1 MPRNETLIVIMLLGT
16 SIVGCE
22 QPKEETPTVPQPIID
37 DIPDQSQKSSGKS
50 FLDQK
55 REIIDHD
62 AKFRQRFEPDPLLI
76 VFSDFQS
83 PRPTGW
89 TWTPPSSNLRIAN
102 YTLQGDDENE
112 SVELVIKQFTEE
124 KGGELNAN
132 IERWKNHF
140 RSDRGGPVRPI
151 ISKTI
156 VAGLPTT
163 IIEIKGEYMGMGASW
178 HRYNY
183 TMLIALIEYEKG
195 DLFLRLLG
203 PTQTIDVHRNSW
215 KRFLEKTTNTKID

>member
-1 MPRNETLIVIMLLGT
+1 MPHNITFFVFMLLGT
-16 SIVGCE
+16 SFVGCE
-22 QPKEETPTVPQPIID
+22 QPEVEKPTVPQPIIEN
-37 DIPDQSQKSSGKS
+37 IPDQSQNSSGKS
-50 FLDQK
+50 LLDQQ
-55 REIIDHD
+55 REKIDHD
-62 AKFRQRFEPDPLLI
+62 AKFRQRFESDPLLI
-76 VFSDFQS
+76 IFSDFQS

-89 TWTPPSSNLRIAN
+89 TWTAPSSNLRIAN
-102 YTLQGDDENE
+102 YALQGNDEIE
-112 SVELVIKQFTEE
+112 GAELVIKQFAEE
-124 KGGELNAN
+124 KGRDLNAN

-140 RSDRGGPVRPI
+140 RSDKGGPVRPI
-151 ISKTI
+151 ISKTV

-163 IIEIKGEYMGMGASW
+163 IIEINGEYMGIGASW

-203 PTQTIDVHRNSW
+203 PKQTIDVHRNSW